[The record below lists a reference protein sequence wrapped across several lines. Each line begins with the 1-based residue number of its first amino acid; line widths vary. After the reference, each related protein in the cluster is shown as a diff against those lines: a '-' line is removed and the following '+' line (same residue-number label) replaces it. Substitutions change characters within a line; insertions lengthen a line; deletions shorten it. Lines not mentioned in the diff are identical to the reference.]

1 MRLLTPEI
9 IIDEDDPFKNDR
21 LNRKPFGES
30 LMDLIMNIEDNIVLS
45 LDGQWGDGK
54 TTFVKMWQM
63 LLEKNDIKTIYFDS
77 FTNDYFEDPFI
88 ALVGN
93 ITSLLEKAN
102 PKKKQMKELKA
113 KASKVGVQLLSLGAR
128 VGIKAA
134 TLGILKDTDI
144 DQLKGIAGDI
154 ASSTS
159 NFASKIIEE
168 KLNTYKEDVD
178 AIQEFKDKLQEIAEE
193 TFVKNKKPI
202 VFIVDELD
210 RCKPIYALN
219 LMEKIKHLFSVKHI
233 VFLLVMHKEQL
244 EQSVRCLYGP
254 NIDARTYL
262 QKFINIECKLPR
274 NVDDRFEND
283 YNKYCR
289 TLLELHELDTG
300 DDPRYLQEYMEL
312 LARGLKFT
320 LRDLQRCYTNLVLFY
335 SATRNM
341 FKGNDSLIALFAI
354 LKVKKPDLFEALKY
368 RTLSLNDLWDKLGF
382 DRIYFTQEDVHR
394 IDILKRFLRVCLL
407 PTAEFEKLDEKSDEK
422 NIASRWNFNFGMSGR
437 TEILPYLCKQ
447 FEAFKFPST

>member
-9 IIDEDDPFKNDR
+9 IIEKDDPFKNDR
-21 LNRKPFGES
+21 LNRKPFAES
-30 LMDLIMNIEDNIVLS
+30 LMSLITHIEDNLVLS

-54 TTFVKMWQM
+54 TTFVKMWQV
-63 LLEKNDIKTIYFDS
+63 LLEKNGIKTIYFDA
-77 FTNDYFEDPFI
+77 FTNDYFDDPFV

-102 PKKKQMKELKA
+102 PKRKQMQELKA

-134 TLGILKDTDI
+134 TLGILKDTEI
-144 DQLKGIAGDI
+144 DQLKGVVGDI

-168 KLNTYKEDVD
+168 KLNTYKGDVD
-178 AIQEFKDKLQEIAEE
+178 AIKEFKDKLQEIAEE
-193 TFVKNKKPI
+193 TFVKNKKPV

-254 NIDARTYL
+254 NIDAGTYL
-262 QKFINIECKLPR
+262 QKFINIEWKLPK
-274 NVDDRFEND
+274 NEEDRFESD
-283 YNKYCR
+283 YQKYCT

-300 DDPRYLQEYMEL
+300 DNPRYLQEYMEL
-312 LARGLKFT
+312 FARGLKFT

-335 SATRNM
+335 SASRNM
-341 FKGNDSLIALFAI
+341 FKNDSLVALLVA
-354 LKVKKPDLFEALKY
+354 LKVKKPDLFEALKS
-368 RTLSLNDLWDKLGF
+368 RTLSLKELLDNLGF
-382 DRIYFTQEDVHR
+382 DRFYFKQDDVHR

-407 PTAEFEKLDEKSDEK
+407 PTEEFEKLDEKSDEK
-422 NIASRWNFNFGMSGR
+422 NISSNWNFNLGMSGR
-437 TEILPYLCKQ
+437 TNVLPYLCRQ
-447 FEAFKFPST
+447 FESFKFPDN